1 VITLSWHGV
10 DYEKSRF
17 FVKGTILAQSI
28 VPGTLSRFA
37 VREVRGGIGDDGYS
51 TLRYELADAATV
63 SDADVRAG
71 KLPRS
76 VYWSDE
82 PDDCVVEAMRIIGSE

>member
-1 VITLSWHGV
+1 MLSWHGV

-63 SDADVRAG
+63 SDEDVRAG
-71 KLPRS
+71 KLPRV
-76 VYWSDE
+76 VYRSDE

>member
-1 VITLSWHGV
+1 MLSWRGV

-17 FVKGTILAQSI
+17 FVKGTILAQAI

-51 TLRYELADAATV
+51 TLRYGLADASTV
-63 SDADVRAG
+63 SDDDVRAG
-71 KLPRS
+71 KLPL
-76 VYWSDE
+76 VIYWADE
-82 PDDCVVEAMRIIGSE
+82 PDNCVAEAMRIMNDE